1 MSRFTIPEKV
11 DWAGPEQ
18 THEGTAV
25 NSGPVHPN
33 RRTRSRFKTLRNLEA
48 LPHDMEVTFL

>member
-33 RRTRSRFKTLRNLEA
+33 RRKKDRSVQIQVGMMICK
-48 LPHDMEVTFL
+48 